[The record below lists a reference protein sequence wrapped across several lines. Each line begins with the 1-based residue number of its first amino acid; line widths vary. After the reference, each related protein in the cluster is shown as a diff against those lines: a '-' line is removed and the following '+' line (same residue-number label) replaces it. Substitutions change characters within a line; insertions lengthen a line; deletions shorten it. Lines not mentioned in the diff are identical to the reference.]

1 MFEAVDEYSQVV
13 ALAGQIFRQRCGIG
27 AIKLALR
34 MAFGVGSQSRLV
46 AAPHEQHAR
55 WNVVVEHCRK
65 RLLRCVQRYR
75 VFAQQRILVS
85 KVKTSAVP
93 FVGLV

>member
-1 MFEAVDEYSQVV
+1 MSERWRRESLD
-13 ALAGQIFRQRCGIG
+13 RPDQRCGIG
-27 AIKLALR
+27 AIELTLR
-34 MAFGVGSQSRLV
+34 VAFGVGSQSRLI
-46 AAPHEQHAR
+46 AAPHEQHAC
-55 WNVVVEHCRK
+55 WGVMVEHCRK
-65 RLLRCVQRYR
+65 RLLRRMQRYR